1 MRVLP
6 LDTPQAVAAAAAEA
20 ARVLRAGG
28 LVVLPTDTVYGVA
41 AAIEAA
47 AIDRIFAAKQ
57 RPPERAVPVLL
68 ADAGAAPL
76 VTQAFP
82 AAARRLAAAFWPGPL
97 TIAVPRRDD
106 LPPNLTQLPTVGVR
120 VPDHAAAR
128 AILAAAGGALAVT
141 SANRSDEPPACAV
154 ADAIAALGER
164 VALYLDGGLC
174 PGGVPST
181 VIALEDGA
189 PRVLRAGPITEP
201 MLRAALGLDV
211 S

>member
-6 LDTPQAVAAAAAEA
+6 LDTPQAIATAAREA

-41 AAIEAA
+41 SAIDTA

-68 ADAGAAPL
+68 ADAGAASL
-76 VTQAFP
+76 VTSDFP
-82 AAARRLAAAFWPGPL
+82 LAAQRLAARFWPGPL

-106 LPPNLTQLPTVGVR
+106 LPLNLTQLPTVGVR
-120 VPDHAAAR
+120 VPDHAAGR
-128 AILAAAGGALAVT
+128 AVLAAAGGALAVT
-141 SANRSDEPPACAV
+141 SANRSDAPPACTV
-154 ADAIAALGER
+154 EDAIAALGEQ
-164 VALYLDGGLC
+164 VALYLDGGPC

-181 VIALEDGA
+181 VIALEGGE
-189 PRVLRAGPITEP
+189 PRVLRAGPIRESA
-201 MLRAALGLDV
+201 LRAALDLGF
-211 S
+211 